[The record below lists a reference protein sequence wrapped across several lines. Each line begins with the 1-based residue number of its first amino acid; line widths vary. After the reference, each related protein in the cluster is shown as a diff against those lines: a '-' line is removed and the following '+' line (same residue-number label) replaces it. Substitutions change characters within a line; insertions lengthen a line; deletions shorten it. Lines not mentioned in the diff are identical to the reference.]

1 MANKDNFKFCF
12 TDHESFYPPAIARV
26 DVQKYF
32 PWLTPKRLA
41 NLDSIGQGPESFKN
55 GRAVVYPTR
64 PFLEWLDE
72 RTAESSGKKDVS
84 QNQKKVDAPAF
95 SGYSRKRKK
104 GRKTKYQEVM
114 ERRG

>member
-12 TDHESFYPPAIARV
+12 TDHEGFYPPAIARV

-41 NLDSIGQGPESFKN
+41 NLDSLGQGPEFFKN
-55 GRAVVYPTR
+55 GRAVVYPTKS
-64 PFLEWLDE
+64 FLEWLDE
-72 RTAESSGKKDVS
+72 RSVASIGTKAAKKIDAHDVPNSSGC
-84 QNQKKVDAPAF
+84 
-95 SGYSRKRKK
+95 SRKRKK